1 MNMTGIDKLLD
12 KFSDMLSEEE
22 FVAGSLKGV
31 IAATITIKRMELGI
45 SQKDLAAKIGVSQG
59 LVSRWEKGETN
70 FTIETLVRIAD
81 VLSIEIQCPYVM
93 ELKKP
98 VSTYFEKKRK
108 PRKYQTDIIT
118 NASYVNEPNS
128 VG

>member
-31 IAATITIKRMELGI
+31 IATTITIKRMELGL

-70 FTIETLVRIAD
+70 FTIETLVRIAE
-81 VLSIEIQCPYVM
+81 VLSIEMQCPYVM
-93 ELKKP
+93 ETKQSAGKYVKKQ
-98 VSTYFEKKRK
+98 RK
-108 PRKYQTDIIT
+108 PKEYQTENVANI
-118 NASYVNEPNS
+118 SFVSEPNS
-128 VG
+128 VE